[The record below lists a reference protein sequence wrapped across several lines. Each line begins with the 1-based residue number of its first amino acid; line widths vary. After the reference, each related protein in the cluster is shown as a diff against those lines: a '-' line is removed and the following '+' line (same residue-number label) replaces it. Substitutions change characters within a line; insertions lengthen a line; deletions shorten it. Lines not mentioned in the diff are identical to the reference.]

1 VPAGGRQDAQLVREA
16 AGTLTEHAFDV
27 KQDGAATTA
36 RVPGRYGTSTHG
48 RSVAGVDKPE
58 RDMDEPLN
66 IKLSPEEALKVL
78 VQATEDTDVDGTPPV
93 GGWIDEESD

>member
-1 VPAGGRQDAQLVREA
+1 
-16 AGTLTEHAFDV
+16 
-27 KQDGAATTA
+27 
-36 RVPGRYGTSTHG
+36 
-48 RSVAGVDKPE
+48 VDKPE